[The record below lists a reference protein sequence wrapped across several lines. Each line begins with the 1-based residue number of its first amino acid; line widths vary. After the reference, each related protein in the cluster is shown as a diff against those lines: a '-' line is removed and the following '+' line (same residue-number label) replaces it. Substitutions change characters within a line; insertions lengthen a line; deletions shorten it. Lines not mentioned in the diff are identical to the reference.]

1 MTSYTTQFTHA
12 RIDTSVIL
20 QRRATAQSTKP
31 PAAFT
36 SSICNSGGILM
47 EEISSFEKELLLKQ
61 ARIAYW
67 EKYGTIQS
75 TAETIRAAARKTRSR
90 EKGVENE

>member
-1 MTSYTTQFTHA
+1 
-12 RIDTSVIL
+12 
-20 QRRATAQSTKP
+20 
-31 PAAFT
+31 
-36 SSICNSGGILM
+36 M